1 MLNFSERECLVKFIG
16 YHGRGFT
23 MTCNGYSCCS
33 TKIVSKL
40 NKHKTANDNYR
51 EAKLTHQEQ
60 VVLTGFLRKNITEF
74 RIWCGVYEVG
84 DTSIFNALKRM
95 VQ

>member
-1 MLNFSERECLVKFIG
+1 MINSYERECLVKFIG

-23 MTCNGYSCCS
+23 MTCNFHLFCS
-33 TKIVSKL
+33 TKIISKL
-40 NKHKTANDNYR
+40 NKHKSVDDNYR
-51 EAKLTHQEQ
+51 KAKLMA
-60 VVLTGFLRKNITEF
+60 GFLRKNITEF

-95 VQ
+95 AQ